1 MGGLTA
7 LVDTSVLIG
16 ALDVM
21 GEPKEGTW
29 GVSVV
34 TIGELHAG
42 VLLATHGAT
51 QSARLKRLAAVLADA
66 PVLDVAR
73 SVAVAYA
80 DLRMATER
88 VPSNALWIAA
98 TALANGLELVTKDQ
112 AQATLPLVRATLI

>member
-21 GEPKEGTW
+21 GEQEGTW